1 MKNKYLILLA
11 LLLLNLSATAEN
23 IKDVKEHPTKKE
35 LRQKLLQNLGPDD
48 KSQALRRK
56 SVKEMSTGVSKAQ
69 EALKQDPFSD
79 NSVWDQEFLKRD
91 TEMANSIKKYQENQ
105 YAKKSKTLVL
115 AKLTK
120 DDIVSKLLSEG
131 FVKIDGRKKLD
142 TSQNEIDAKS
152 AEDKV
157 PGEIYTHSDGSM
169 VRLKDAYASRKY
181 RPQAYVTKSALK
193 DPNGSTSW
201 DNEAFK
207 VTNDGYAVPK
217 SPYQK
222 YGMKIHSPASSG
234 NDEDQGWVDLIME
247 EAHADIV
254 SK

>member
-11 LLLLNLSATAEN
+11 LLLLNLSASAEN
-23 IKDVKEHPTKKE
+23 IKDTKEYSTKKE
-35 LRQKLLQNLGPDD
+35 LRQKLLQNLGLDD
-48 KSQALRRK
+48 KAQSPRRK

-69 EALKQDPFSD
+69 EALKQDPFS
-79 NSVWDQEFLKRD
+79 NTSVWDQEFLKRD
-91 TEMANSIKKYQENQ
+91 TEIANLIMKYQTNQ
-105 YAKKSKTLVL
+105 YAEKSKTLVL

-131 FVKIDGRKKLD
+131 FVKIDNQKKLD
-142 TSQNEIDAKS
+142 SGQKNIDSKS
-152 AEDKV
+152 TDDNV

-169 VRLKDAYASRKY
+169 VRLKEASTSRKY
-181 RPQAYVTKSALK
+181 RPQAYATKSALK

-207 VTNDGYAVPK
+207 VTNEGYAVPK

-222 YGMKIHSPASSG
+222 YGMKIHSPSSSG
-234 NDEDQGWVDLIME
+234 NDEDQGWIDLIME
-247 EAHADIV
+247 EAHTDM